1 MRNIY
6 KIVGFLALTG
16 VLIGFFFT
24 SKSPPALPDTQPN
37 IAPTET
43 RSESKSDVQT
53 TPTVEDP
60 FKKFLDQKAGSSNT
74 VTKSDNAQGVPVQ
87 PGKDPFKEFLD
98 KQKQN
103 SKDQVVSP
111 FGKNWYFK
119 HHPLSCK
126 TTPDLHD
133 KPSARYPRRN
143 QTWHNDL
150 YA

>member
-16 VLIGFFFT
+16 VLIGLFLT
-24 SKSPPALPDTQPN
+24 TKSPPALPDTQPN
-37 IAPTET
+37 AAITET
-43 RSESKSDVQT
+43 RSAPTTEVQT

-74 VTKSDNAQGVPVQ
+74 VTKLDNAQVVPVQ

-111 FGKNWYFK
+111 FGKNW
-119 HHPLSCK
+119 S
-126 TTPDLHD
+126 
-133 KPSARYPRRN
+133 PSPAVV
-143 QTWHNDL
+143 
-150 YA
+150 

>member
-16 VLIGFFFT
+16 VLIGFLFAT
-24 SKSPPALPDTQPN
+24 KSPPAQPDTQPN
-37 IAPTET
+37 SALTET

-60 FKKFLDQKAGSSNT
+60 FKKFLDEKAGNSKT
-74 VTKSDNAQGVPVQ
+74 VTKSDKAQVVPVQ

-111 FGKNWYFK
+111 FGKN
-119 HHPLSCK
+119 
-126 TTPDLHD
+126 
-133 KPSARYPRRN
+133 
-143 QTWHNDL
+143 
-150 YA
+150 

>member
-1 MRNIY
+1 MRNIL
-6 KIVGFLALTG
+6 KAVGVLILIG
-16 VLIGFFFT
+16 VLIGFFV
-24 SKSPPALPDTQPN
+24 SDNSRYSVPDTQPN
-37 IAPTET
+37 SALTET

-74 VTKSDNAQGVPVQ
+74 VTKSENAQGVPVQ

-111 FGKNWYFK
+111 FGTN
-119 HHPLSCK
+119 
-126 TTPDLHD
+126 
-133 KPSARYPRRN
+133 
-143 QTWHNDL
+143 
-150 YA
+150 

>member
-1 MRNIY
+1 MRNIH
-6 KIVGFLALTG
+6 KIVGLLAVTG
-16 VLIGFFFT
+16 VLIGLFFAT
-24 SKSPPALPDTQPN
+24 KSQPALPDTQPN
-37 IAPTET
+37 SALTET
-43 RSESKSDVQT
+43 RFEPKSEVQT

-111 FGKNWYFK
+111 FGKN
-119 HHPLSCK
+119 
-126 TTPDLHD
+126 
-133 KPSARYPRRN
+133 
-143 QTWHNDL
+143 
-150 YA
+150 

>member
-6 KIVGFLALTG
+6 KIVGLLALTG
-16 VLIGFFFT
+16 VLIGLFFAT
-24 SKSPPALPDTQPN
+24 KSPPALLETQPN
-37 IAPTET
+37 SALTET
-43 RSESKSDVQT
+43 MPEPKAEVQT
-53 TPTVEDP
+53 TTNVEDP

-111 FGKNWYFK
+111 FGKN
-119 HHPLSCK
+119 
-126 TTPDLHD
+126 
-133 KPSARYPRRN
+133 
-143 QTWHNDL
+143 
-150 YA
+150 

>member
-16 VLIGFFFT
+16 VLIGLFLT
-24 SKSPPALPDTQPN
+24 TKSPPALPDTQPN
-37 IAPTET
+37 AAITET
-43 RSESKSDVQT
+43 RSAPTTEVQT

-74 VTKSDNAQGVPVQ
+74 VIKPDKAQGVQVQ

-111 FGKNWYFK
+111 FGKN
-119 HHPLSCK
+119 
-126 TTPDLHD
+126 
-133 KPSARYPRRN
+133 
-143 QTWHNDL
+143 
-150 YA
+150 

>member
-1 MRNIY
+1 MRDIS
-6 KIVGFLALTG
+6 KIVVLIALTG
-16 VLIGFFFT
+16 FLIWLFFAT
-24 SKSPPALPDTQPN
+24 KSPPAQPDTQPN
-37 IAPTET
+37 SALTET

-74 VTKSDNAQGVPVQ
+74 VTKSENAQGVPVQ

-111 FGKNWYFK
+111 FGKN
-119 HHPLSCK
+119 
-126 TTPDLHD
+126 
-133 KPSARYPRRN
+133 
-143 QTWHNDL
+143 
-150 YA
+150 

>member
-1 MRNIY
+1 MRNVY
-6 KIVGFLALTG
+6 KIVGFLALIG

-37 IAPTET
+37 SALTET
-43 RSESKSDVQT
+43 RSEPKSEVQT
-53 TPTVEDP
+53 IPPGQDP

-74 VTKSDNAQGVPVQ
+74 VTKSNNAQALPVQ

-111 FGKNWYFK
+111 FGKN
-119 HHPLSCK
+119 
-126 TTPDLHD
+126 
-133 KPSARYPRRN
+133 
-143 QTWHNDL
+143 
-150 YA
+150 